1 MVGRTGLPALALLAA
16 LVLACSGGS
25 GTAGTPA
32 PTARATATAAVATS
46 GPRATIE
53 PTAGPPG
60 VFVSVT
66 GAGWPAGATIVIAG
80 ASATAASA
88 PYASLSAGTDGSFSA
103 RFRLEKAPDGSDL
116 KVGRFDLVVR
126 SGGTEVTL
134 PFLVE
139 VRRPLL
145 PQESGG

>member
-1 MVGRTGLPALALLAA
+1 VVSRVGFPALALLAA
-16 LVLACSGGS
+16 LVLACGGNS
-25 GTAGTPA
+25 ETAGTPA
-32 PTARATATAAVATS
+32 PTARATATVSKS
-46 GPRATIE
+46 GPRAAIE

-66 GAGWPAGATIVIAG
+66 GAGWPAGAIVVIAG
-80 ASATAASA
+80 AGASAAST
-88 PYASLSAGTDGSFSA
+88 PYASLAAGTDGSFSA

-126 SGGTEVTL
+126 SGETEVTL

-139 VRRPLL
+139 VRRPL
-145 PQESGG
+145 PPPPGG